1 MFEHGQLKNFPD
13 NGNTLIIFMYIE
25 ASMKFKEYYTFTC
38 ILLKSQNFTAHKFEV
53 PPNLWIKYLSDKFEM
68 KINIYDFNKYHKLYS
83 E

>member
-38 ILLKSQNFTAHKFEV
+38 ILLKSQNFTAHKFEI
-53 PPNLWIKYLSDKFEM
+53 PPNL
-68 KINIYDFNKYHKLYS
+68 
-83 E
+83 